1 MESHLTPVINE
12 TIKKSVETHG
22 KVSEQKRECNQKVA
36 IMGRRC
42 FATYVNTTD

>member
-22 KVSEQKRECNQKVA
+22 EVSEQKRECNQKVA
-36 IMGRRC
+36 MIMGRR

>member
-22 KVSEQKRECNQKVA
+22 EVSEQKSNQKVA
-36 IMGRRC
+36 MIMGRR

>member
-22 KVSEQKRECNQKVA
+22 EVSEQKSNQKVV
-36 IMGRRC
+36 IMGRR